1 MAKKVKIGQKSK
13 VCLKWKVLP
22 IDYSRE
28 EEANMTVKFAKKYGI
43 PKGNVAVEPVFVKM
57 TTDS

>member
-1 MAKKVKIGQKSK
+1 MAKKIKIGQKSK

-28 EEANMTVKFAKKYGI
+28 EEANMTVKFAKK
-43 PKGNVAVEPVFVKM
+43 
-57 TTDS
+57 